1 MRVKTVDCISTKSRP
16 TWYRLK
22 SPYNDT
28 GSKNIGSL
36 QANIQLLR
44 YDKDRLYNPE
54 RKLTKR
60 RGKQQYK
67 FFFHILS
74 GFELATGIPEDKL
87 NTRVQIKIG
96 NLDVAKDGL
105 ETAHK
110 QGHYPTWNKCAVKD
124 VSLELELAF
133 EADMRI
139 TVQNEKK
146 GWFGGLANQ
155 VIGEFCV
162 PVQSIMTHSE
172 KPQFFNLINEE
183 GTFMGSL
190 LANFYLKV
198 FVRDP
203 KARKQ
208 KDYVDP
214 AIGEM
219 KDRFTAATREAYR
232 VNIKFALF
240 GVRNLISKA
249 KVPKVSVRLTD
260 RLFDKDSEDQV
271 YGIHEGWQDENA
283 IEETANPN
291 IGQIIE
297 FKDVALANEPL
308 CWPYLQVRISDES
321 KTQAL
326 ISSLAS
332 GCEACFTT
340 ISLIEYAEDLI
351 GEYDAKYAQL
361 QLTRNQGQLLMVQK

>member
-1 MRVKTVDCISTKSRP
+1 LRVKTVDCISTKSRP
-16 TWYRLK
+16 DWYRLK

-36 QANIQLLR
+36 QANIQVLR
-44 YDKDRLYNPE
+44 YDKDKLYNPE

-74 GFELATGIPEDKL
+74 GFELATGIPEEKL

-105 ETAHK
+105 ETKHK
-110 QGHYPTWNKCAVKD
+110 QGHYPIWNECAVKD

-162 PVQSIMTHSE
+162 PVQSIMTQSE

-183 GTFMGSL
+183 GTFMGQL

-203 KARKQ
+203 KTRKQ

-219 KDRFTAATREAYR
+219 K
-232 VNIKFALF
+232 
-240 GVRNLISKA
+240 
-249 KVPKVSVRLTD
+249 
-260 RLFDKDSEDQV
+260 
-271 YGIHEGWQDENA
+271 
-283 IEETANPN
+283 
-291 IGQIIE
+291 
-297 FKDVALANEPL
+297 
-308 CWPYLQVRISDES
+308 
-321 KTQAL
+321 
-326 ISSLAS
+326 
-332 GCEACFTT
+332 
-340 ISLIEYAEDLI
+340 
-351 GEYDAKYAQL
+351 
-361 QLTRNQGQLLMVQK
+361 